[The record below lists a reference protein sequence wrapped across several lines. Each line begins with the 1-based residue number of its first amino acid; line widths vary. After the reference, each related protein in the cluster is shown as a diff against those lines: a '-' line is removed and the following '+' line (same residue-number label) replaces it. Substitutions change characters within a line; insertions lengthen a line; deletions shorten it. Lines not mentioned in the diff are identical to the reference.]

1 MKAFFFFPIPA
12 VAALV
17 VTLFLYRRRFLG
29 MGWGALLWF
38 GAWVCAAAVTADRF
52 GLFTGHTHQLVKQ
65 DRLHWVLSGL
75 CAGLLIVFAVPFAVR
90 LYGKW
95 IGSSIDEQEKASG
108 VEGVRAWLKGWNV
121 LLAVAISLCAW
132 QGFQY
137 SFWGVLA
144 MTMGL
149 LLAYPAVKA
158 LSAAGQSPQAAAIP
172 AADPAADLS
181 DERERVLKLLE
192 DGKVT
197 AEEGAELLSALSETA
212 RPELH
217 APTAMTP
224 GRKLLLLGALLVIVG
239 FFLPWYSIDISQ
251 EMARAGHM
259 MSDPGNQMSRSVGA
273 PQMPSA
279 GMPMQAAFSG
289 TVRVAGGE
297 VAHGFGWIV
306 LLLAVLAAALPF
318 VKLDVSRQTQRILL
332 VAPLAVGAFI
342 IVYLLTRDIRQ
353 VSFGLPLVLA
363 GYAAEF
369 IGLMKD
375 IPSGA

>member
-239 FFLPWYSIDISQ
+239 FFLPWFSIDLGQ
-251 EMARAGHM
+251 EMGRDTRM
-259 MSDPGNQMSRSVGA
+259 MSYLGNQS
-273 PQMPSA
+273 
-279 GMPMQAAFSG
+279 MPMPASFSG